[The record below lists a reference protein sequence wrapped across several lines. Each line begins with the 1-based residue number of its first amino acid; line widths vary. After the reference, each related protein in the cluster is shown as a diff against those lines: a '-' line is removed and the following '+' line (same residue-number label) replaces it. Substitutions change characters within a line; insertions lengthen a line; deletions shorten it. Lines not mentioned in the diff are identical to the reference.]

1 MSPRVREVLL
11 AGAESDLNVAK
22 PSFNK
27 GLATRLSQQHFVST
41 RSMACGLGMQ
51 LGGL

>member
-11 AGAESDLNVAK
+11 AGVESDLNVAK
-22 PSFNK
+22 PSFSR

-41 RSMACGLGMQ
+41 QSMARGLSMQ

>member
-1 MSPRVREVLL
+1 MSPCVREVLL
-11 AGAESDLNVAK
+11 AGVESDLNVAK

-27 GLATRLSQQHFVST
+27 GLATRLSQQHFAQ
-41 RSMACGLGMQ
+41 SMARGLSMQ

>member
-11 AGAESDLNVAK
+11 AGVESDLNVAK

-27 GLATRLSQQHFVST
+27 GLAMHLSQQHFVST
-41 RSMACGLGMQ
+41 WTMARGLSMQ